1 MPSQLDVD
9 KIRNTS
15 AVDTLTIDA
24 SGNTTLGGNLVL
36 PSTRTIKNENNN
48 NVVSVT
54 SAGNVTVGGAGT
66 VTVGGSGNVSLG
78 TGNVTLGGG
87 SGAVTLGGSGNL
99 VLSGSGIDF
108 GTGTD
113 GTGTVT
119 GGVLDDYEEG
129 TFGGSITNGSYTG
142 YYIKVGDL
150 VALNGRVDTTSTHSG
165 IVGNITAPFANKSN
179 NYVAGSVWG
188 VINPYNHQLLAAF
201 INSGSSTIE
210 WYSNSGGSGISAT
223 GTNGFQFSI
232 SYMVG

>member
-1 MPSQLDVD
+1 MAGEIKINDVS
-9 KIRNTS
+9 IATE
-15 AVDTLTIDA
+15 
-24 SGNTTLGGNLVL
+24 SGGTVTLGNATLGSTVVLGTNASPIASNLVL
-36 PSTRTIKNENNN
+36 A
-48 NVVSVT
+48 
-54 SAGNVTVGGAGT
+54 AGN
-66 VTVGGSGNVSLG
+66 
-78 TGNVTLGGG
+78 
-87 SGAVTLGGSGNL
+87 
-99 VLSGSGIDF
+99 GIDF